1 MATDPRTMLVT
12 CALPYANGSIHLG
25 HMLEHIQAD
34 IWVRYQRMRGH
45 QVHFICAD
53 DAHGTPI
60 MLKAQQMGITPEEM
74 IAAVSKE
81 HQTDFAGFNISFDNY
96 HSTHSDENRELA
108 ELIYGRLK
116 DGGFIKGRTITQLF
130 DPEKSMFL
138 PDRFVKGTC
147 PKCKSPEQ
155 YGDNCDSCGATYSPT
170 ELIDPKSAVSGATP
184 VMKDSEHFFFDLPQ
198 FETWLAGWVRGSG
211 AIQEEMANKMQ
222 EWFESGL
229 QQWDIT
235 RDAPYFG
242 FEIPGA
248 PGKYFYVWL
257 DAPIGYM
264 ASFKNLCNKR
274 GDIDF
279 DSYWK
284 ADSEAELYHFIGK
297 DIAYFHCLFWPSM
310 LEGAGFRKPTKVN
323 VHGYVT
329 VNGAK
334 MSKSKGTFIKASTYL
349 NHLDPE
355 CLRYYYAA
363 KLNSRIDDLDLNL
376 DDFVARVN
384 ADVVNKLV
392 NLASR
397 NAGFIAKRFDG
408 KLAATC
414 AEPELYAEFAN
425 ASASISEAY
434 EAREF
439 SRAIRE
445 IMALADKANRYVDEK
460 APWVL
465 AKQEGAD
472 AELHAVCSVGINL
485 FRVLMAYLKPVM
497 PLLAERAEAFLGETL
512 TWNGVAL
519 PLTNHQLTP
528 FKALFSRIEPA
539 KIEAMIEASKEDLA
553 KEQAPKIT
561 GPLADD
567 PISPTISYEDFAK
580 LDLRVALIKKAEAVP
595 EADKLLKLQLDLG
608 GETRQVFAGIK
619 SAYNPEDLEGKLT
632 VMVANLA
639 PRKMRFGMSEGMVL
653 AAGPGGKDLWILEPQ
668 EGAQPGMRVK

>member
-1 MATDPRTMLVT
+1 
-12 CALPYANGSIHLG
+12 
-25 HMLEHIQAD
+25 
-34 IWVRYQRMRGH
+34 
-45 QVHFICAD
+45 
-53 DAHGTPI
+53 
-60 MLKAQQMGITPEEM
+60 
-74 IAAVSKE
+74 
-81 HQTDFAGFNISFDNY
+81 
-96 HSTHSDENRELA
+96 
-108 ELIYGRLK
+108 
-116 DGGFIKGRTITQLF
+116 
-130 DPEKSMFL
+130 
-138 PDRFVKGTC
+138 
-147 PKCKSPEQ
+147 
-155 YGDNCDSCGATYSPT
+155 
-170 ELIDPKSAVSGATP
+170 
-184 VMKDSEHFFFDLPQ
+184 
-198 FETWLAGWVRGSG
+198 
-211 AIQEEMANKMQ
+211 
-222 EWFESGL
+222 
-229 QQWDIT
+229 
-235 RDAPYFG
+235 
-242 FEIPGA
+242 
-248 PGKYFYVWL
+248 
-257 DAPIGYM
+257 
-264 ASFKNLCNKR
+264 
-274 GDIDF
+274 
-279 DSYWK
+279 
-284 ADSEAELYHFIGK
+284 
-297 DIAYFHCLFWPSM
+297 M

-376 DDFVARVN
+376 EDFVQRVN

-425 ASASISEAY
+425 ARTAIAEAY
-434 EAREF
+434 ESREF

-445 IMALADKANRYVDEK
+445 IMALADKANRYVDDK
-460 APWVL
+460 APWVI

-472 AELHAVCSVGINL
+472 AELQAVCSVGINL

-497 PLLAERAEAFLGETL
+497 PHLAERAEAFLAETL
-512 TWNGVAL
+512 SWDGIATPLIDHTVA
-519 PLTNHQLTP
+519 P

-539 KIEAMIEASKEDLA
+539 KIDAMIEASKEDLA
-553 KEQAPKIT
+553 KEQAPKAT
-561 GPLADD
+561 GPLVDD
-567 PISPTISYEDFAK
+567 PISETIAYDDFAK
-580 LDLRVALIKKAEAVP
+580 VDLRVALITKAEAVP
-595 EADKLLKLQLDLG
+595 EADKLLKLQLDIG